1 MPAATDVPADLV
13 SRLADAAA
21 AAVRNERPSLSY
33 QPERL
38 RSITVE
44 LELDRAGAIIDGRAF
59 VERQVRPVRG
69 SGATG

>member
-1 MPAATDVPADLV
+1 MPDATAVPSDLV

-38 RSITVE
+38 RGIVVE
-44 LELDRAGAIIDGRAF
+44 LELDSAGAIVDGRAF
-59 VERQVRPVRG
+59 VERQVRTVRG
-69 SGATG
+69 SGAHG

>member
-1 MPAATDVPADLV
+1 MTDATAVPFDLV

-38 RSITVE
+38 CGIVVE
-44 LELDRAGAIIDGRAF
+44 LELDSAGAIVDGRAF
-59 VERQVRPVRG
+59 VERQAALPRG
-69 SGATG
+69 RRT